1 MIEDSSL
8 RIVAVE
14 LLRKFNFDLVPGQEM
29 HGIPWEGDQEAPGW
43 LGLGDYTLQLYRDY
57 DKS

>member
-29 HGIPWEGDQEAPGW
+29 HGIQWEGDLATFVKQTGRSTYE
-43 LGLGDYTLQLYRDY
+43 Q
-57 DKS
+57 